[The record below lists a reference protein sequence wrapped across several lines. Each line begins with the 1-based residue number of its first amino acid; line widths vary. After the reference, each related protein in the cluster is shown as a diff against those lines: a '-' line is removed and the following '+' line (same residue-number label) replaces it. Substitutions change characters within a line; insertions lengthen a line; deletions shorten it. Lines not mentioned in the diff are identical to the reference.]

1 MTQRTVLI
9 TGAGGGMCRGI
20 NRRLA
25 AAGYRLVLV
34 DLSFDAV
41 ERARADLGDAGS
53 QAHVFAADLTDEAE
67 LARLVEAVAAEVGP
81 VDALVNAAG
90 ILDRLTLETCT
101 VADFRRTIEVNLIA
115 PYAMIHTFAP
125 GMVERGW
132 GRIVNISS
140 IAGLTGY
147 PYPSYAASKAGIA
160 NLTRALVVDLKGT
173 GVTIN
178 AINPGV
184 VDTPMVIQ
192 SVRDAVAAKVPT
204 ETVIEPE
211 EIGAMVA
218 HLMTDDARNI
228 NGANLL
234 IDGGAISYFQL
245 IDPRG

>member
-25 AAGYRLVLV
+25 DAGHRLVLV
-34 DLSFDAV
+34 DVSEAGV
-41 ERARADLGDAGS
+41 TRAREELGEASAG
-53 QAHVFAADLTDEAE
+53 AHAFAANLTDEADV
-67 LARLVEAVAAEVGP
+67 AGLVDAVASEVGP

-90 ILDRLTLETCT
+90 ILDRLPLVDCT
-101 VADFRRTIEVNLIA
+101 VADFRRSIEVNLVA
-115 PYAMIHTFAP
+115 PYAMIRAFTP

-132 GRIVNISS
+132 GRVVNISS

-147 PYPSYAASKAGIA
+147 PYPSYAASKGGLT
-160 NLTRALVVDLKGT
+160 NLTRALVVDFKGT

-192 SVRDAVAAKVPT
+192 SVRDAVADKVPT
-204 ETVIEPE
+204 ETVIDPE
-211 EIGAMVA
+211 EIGGLVA
-218 HLMTDDARNI
+218 HLLTDDARNI